1 MNPPSTANTDEKL
14 PPSDLWAAQ
23 EISRLAGLPSVARAI
38 GWFET
43 HAQHLIER
51 QVEVTGI
58 PAPPFGERA
67 RGEWLASRFNE
78 IGLGDV
84 HLDGIGNV
92 LAIRPGSGP
101 ERRYLAVTAHLD
113 TVFPAGTQVSVR
125 REGSKLFGPGVSD
138 NGAGITALLGLASA
152 LQASGIQT
160 ILPVVFI
167 GNVGEEGEGDVRGMR
182 HLFADPHWRDAIEY
196 TLVIDGAGTDTIV
209 TEALGSRRFQVTVRG
224 PGGHSWSDFGVVNP
238 VVVLARAIE
247 MFTRT
252 AVPASPKTTFNVG
265 HIEGGTSVNSIPQ
278 SASMKVDI
286 RSAAAEQIDRLERV
300 LHESLERAIVAEP
313 RHAYGGRAHSGI
325 SLDLDVIGDRPA
337 ARLNPNSR
345 MLAVVQA
352 ADSHLQNVA
361 RLQRASTDANIPLSQ
376 GREAVAIGAGGTGG
390 GAHTLQEWYDPTGR
404 ELGLRRILLSTL
416 ALAGAHE

>member
-1 MNPPSTANTDEKL
+1 MNSQSTANTGEKRAT
-14 PPSDLWAAQ
+14 PDLWAEQ
-23 EISRLAGLPSVARAI
+23 EIARVAALPSVGRAI
-38 GWFET
+38 DWFSV
-43 HAQHLIER
+43 HAQHLVER
-51 QVEVTGI
+51 QVEVTAI

-67 RGEWLASRFNE
+67 RAEWLAARFNE

-101 ERRYLAVTAHLD
+101 ERRYLAITAHLD
-113 TVFPAGTQVSVR
+113 TVFPAGTSVNVR
-125 REGSKLFGPGVSD
+125 REGAKLFGPGVSD
-138 NGAGITALLGLASA
+138 NGAGITALLGVASA
-152 LQASGIQT
+152 LQATGIQT
-160 ILPVVFI
+160 VLPVVFI

-209 TEALGSRRFQVTVRG
+209 TEALGSRRFHVTVRG

-252 AVPASPKTTFNVG
+252 AVPSSPKTTFNIG

-286 RSAAAEQIDRLERV
+286 RSAAAEQIDRLERA
-300 LHESLERAIVAEP
+300 LHESLERAVAAEP

-325 SLDLDVIGDRPA
+325 SLDIDVIGDRPA
-337 ARLNPNSR
+337 ARLSPNSR
-345 MLAVVQA
+345 MLSLVQA
-352 ADSHLQNVA
+352 VDAHLDNGA

-376 GREAVAIGAGGTGG
+376 GREAVAVGAGGTGG

-404 ELGLRRILLSTL
+404 ELGLRRILLSAL

>member
-1 MNPPSTANTDEKL
+1 MNPQSTINNGEKGAT
-14 PPSDLWAAQ
+14 PDLWAQ
-23 EISRLAGLPSVARAI
+23 QQVARIASMPLV
-38 GWFET
+38 GRAADWFT
-43 HAQHLIER
+43 VHAQHLVER
-51 QVEVTGI
+51 QVDVSSI

-67 RGEWLASRFNE
+67 RAEWLAARFNE

-84 HLDGIGNV
+84 HLDAIGNV
-92 LAIRPGSGP
+92 LGIRPGSGP
-101 ERRYLAVTAHLD
+101 ERRYLAITAHLD
-113 TVFPAGTQVSVR
+113 TVFPVGTQVNVR
-125 REGSKLFGPGVSD
+125 REGAKLFGPGVSD
-138 NGAGITALLGLASA
+138 NAAGITALLGVAAA
-152 LQASGIQT
+152 LQATGIQT
-160 ILPVVFI
+160 ILPIVFI

-238 VVVLARAIE
+238 VVVVARAIE
-247 MFTRT
+247 MFSRT
-252 AVPASPKTTFNVG
+252 AVPASPKTTFNIG

-286 RSAAAEQIDRLERV
+286 RSAAAEQIDRLERA
-300 LHESLERAIVAEP
+300 LHESLERAIGAEP

-325 SLDLDVIGDRPA
+325 SVDVDVIGDRPA

-345 MLAVVQA
+345 ILALVQA
-352 ADSHLQNVA
+352 VDTHLENAA

-376 GREAVAIGAGGTGG
+376 GREAVAIGAGGAGG

-404 ELGLRRILLSTL
+404 ELGLRRILLLAL

>member
-1 MNPPSTANTDEKL
+1 MPQPTTNSGDKRTSADSSAEREVTRIAALPLVSRATDWFSTY
-14 PPSDLWAAQ
+14 AQ
-23 EISRLAGLPSVARAI
+23 
-38 GWFET
+38 
-43 HAQHLIER
+43 QLIER
-51 QVEVTGI
+51 QVEVTSI
-58 PAPPFGERA
+58 AAPPFGERVRA
-67 RGEWLASRFNE
+67 EWLAARFNE

-84 HLDGIGNV
+84 HLDAIGNV
-92 LAIRPGSGP
+92 LAIRPGTGP

-113 TVFPAGTQVSVR
+113 TVFPQGTPTNVR
-125 REGSKLFGPGVSD
+125 RDGPRLLGPGVSD
-138 NGAGITALLGLASA
+138 NGAGITALLAVASA
-152 LQASGIQT
+152 MQATGIQT

-196 TLVIDGAGTDTIV
+196 TLVIDGAGTDTVV

-238 VVVLARAIE
+238 VVVLSRAIE

-252 AVPASPKTTFNVG
+252 AVPSSPKTTFNIG

-278 SASMKVDI
+278 SATMKVDI
-286 RSAAAEQIDRLERV
+286 RSAAAEQIERLERA
-300 LHESLERAIVAEP
+300 LTEALERAIMAEP
-313 RHAYGGRAHSGI
+313 RHAYGGKSHSGI
-325 SLDLDVIGDRPA
+325 SLDVSVIGDRPA
-337 ARLNPNSR
+337 ARLTSNSR
-345 MLAVVQA
+345 MLPVIQAVDA
-352 ADSHLQNVA
+352 AIDNTA

-404 ELGLRRILLSTL
+404 ELGLRRILLTVL

>member
-1 MNPPSTANTDEKL
+1 MGDRRTSPD
-14 PPSDLWAAQ
+14 AAMER
-23 EISRLAGLPSVARAI
+23 EIVRIAAMRAVERASA
-38 GWFET
+38 WFES
-43 HAQHLIER
+43 HAQALIDR

-67 RGEWLASRFNE
+67 RAEWLADRFRE

-92 LAIRPGSGP
+92 LGIRPGTGP

-113 TVFPAGTQVSVR
+113 TVFPPGAAVTVR
-125 REGSKLFGPGVSD
+125 REGQRLFGPGVSD
-138 NGAGITALLGLASA
+138 NGAGITALLALAA
-152 LQASGIQT
+152 AMEATGIET
-160 ILPVVFI
+160 VLPIVFI

-238 VVVLARAIE
+238 VVVLARAIDL
-247 MFTRT
+247 FTRT
-252 AVPASPKTTFNVG
+252 SVPASPKTTFNVG
-265 HIEGGTSVNSIPQ
+265 RIEGGTSVNAIPE
-278 SASMKVDI
+278 SATMKVDI
-286 RSAAAEQIDRLERV
+286 RSAAAEQIERLERA
-300 LHESLERAIVAEP
+300 LHEALEHALMAEP
-313 RHAYGGRAHSGI
+313 RHAYGGRAHSGTSI
-325 SLDLDVIGDRPA
+325 DVAVIGDRPA
-337 ARLNPNSR
+337 ARLSANSR
-345 MLAVVQA
+345 ILAVVQA
-352 ADSHLQNVA
+352 VDAQLHNTS

-376 GREAVAIGAGGTGG
+376 GREAIAIGAGGAGG
-390 GAHTLQEWYDPTGR
+390 GAHTYQEWYDPTGR
-404 ELGLRRILLSTL
+404 ELGLRRILLTAL

>member
-1 MNPPSTANTDEKL
+1 MSPQPSTNTGDKRASDPWAETEIARLNAL
-14 PPSDLWAAQ
+14 PA
-23 EISRLAGLPSVARAI
+23 VARAAE
-38 GWFET
+38 WFLD
-43 HAQHLIER
+43 HAQELVEA
-51 QVEVTGI
+51 QVEVTNI
-58 PAPPFGERA
+58 PAPPFGEKDRA
-67 RGEWLASRFNE
+67 TWLAARFNK

-113 TVFPAGTQVSVR
+113 TVFPPGTAVNVR
-125 REGSKLFGPGVSD
+125 REGPRLFGPGVSD
-138 NGAGITALLGLASA
+138 NGAGITALIGVASA

-167 GNVGEEGEGDVRGMR
+167 GNVGEEGDGDVRGMR

-252 AVPASPKTTFNVG
+252 SVPASPKTTFNIG
-265 HIEGGTSVNSIPQ
+265 AIEGGTSEV
-278 SASMKVDI
+278 M
-286 RSAAAEQIDRLERV
+286 LG
-300 LHESLERAIVAEP
+300 IVAK
-313 RHAYGGRAHSGI
+313 RI
-325 SLDLDVIGDRPA
+325 LDLP
-337 ARLNPNSR
+337 
-345 MLAVVQA
+345 
-352 ADSHLQNVA
+352 
-361 RLQRASTDANIPLSQ
+361 
-376 GREAVAIGAGGTGG
+376 GA
-390 GAHTLQEWYDPTGR
+390 
-404 ELGLRRILLSTL
+404 
-416 ALAGAHE
+416 